1 MKYNLSDFELSL
13 LKENTS
19 VTIDCENEDLNDFFL
34 NDSKKYQKELLSK
47 TYCWID
53 KENNKTVAMVSLS
66 NDNIELT
73 GSKKRRLFQREKHFR
88 YYPAVK
94 IGRLGVDQNYKKNGL
109 GSQIL
114 SFLKIFFVIKNKT
127 GCRFLTLDAYN
138 ETNVLEFYLKNG
150 FLFLHDKD
158 KNDKTRIMYYDL
170 ITIYNEIYDG
180 FEIKNEYINF
190 ISDIKF

>member
-1 MKYNLSDFELSL
+1 MPQSLSDFQLTIL
-13 LKENTS
+13 NDTLHI
-19 VTIDCENEDLNDFFL
+19 TIDCENEDLNDFFI
-34 NDSKKYQKELLSK
+34 NESGKYQKELLAK

-53 KENNKTVAMVSLS
+53 EENNPIAMVSLS

-73 GSKKRRLFQREKHFR
+73 GTKKRKLFERSKHFR

-94 IGRLGVDQNYKKNGL
+94 IGRLGVDKEYKRLGL

-138 ETNVLEFYLKNG
+138 DKKVLDFYLKNG
-150 FLFLHDKD
+150 FIFLHDKD
-158 KNDKTRIMYYDL
+158 KNDDTRIMYFDL
-170 ITIYNEIYDG
+170 ITIYNTLYDNLE
-180 FEIKNEYINF
+180 FNKEYEHLIK
-190 ISDIKF
+190 DILL